1 MARITPGYLGDSF
14 GDSDVFTTVLL
25 GDSSARVRGWEDA
38 GPQRPV
44 DDAKYLSA
52 KIEGRMTAD
61 GVSLDDAIAAEMH
74 ERFPQ
79 MTSAQIE
86 ADVAAYREGTVRFQE
101 HLIAEGCATARK
113 RVLLEACHSMDAPCR
128 VTFLKAILVID
139 RLAAQGAAWDA
150 DTVRAETVAQA
161 VQAIEVAYAASDDV
175 GALQQR
181 LFHDALHAEGV
192 TAALMAAESAALAY
206 LRDGRVPVTTTT
218 LTGKTVDIVQRRII
232 EAAAWHMV
240 FTSAA
245 VPQVPA
251 DIGALAVTIDVNAA
265 AELRQVNGA
274 LAAGELDLEGAEAR
288 VEAIVVTAELTL
300 ITILSG
306 LLQLGALAGVTAGV
320 TWLLGSTGI
329 ALGAGC
335 IAGLVVFAVFGHTLD
350 AVAFDAVATLD
361 RLGRLA
367 AYAAER
373 ATEALSSG
381 YAQVRERLSDAVET
395 VFAARVSV
403 EA

>member
-1 MARITPGYLGDSF
+1 MARIIPGYLGSSF
-14 GDSDVFTTVLL
+14 AEDDAFTTVLL
-25 GDSSARVRGWEDA
+25 GDSFARVRGWEDA
-38 GPQRPV
+38 SPQRPL
-44 DDAKYLSA
+44 DGARCFSA
-52 KIEGRMTAD
+52 KICGRMSAD
-61 GVSLDDAIAAEMH
+61 GMDLDGAIAAELH
-74 ERFPQ
+74 EQFPE
-79 MTSAQIE
+79 MTDAQIK
-86 ADVAAYREGTVRFQE
+86 ADIDAYREGTVRFQE
-101 HLIAEGCATARK
+101 HLIAGGHATARK
-113 RVLLEACHSMDAPCR
+113 RVLLEACQDMDAPHR
-128 VTFLKAILVID
+128 VTFLKTILVID

-150 DTVRAETVAQA
+150 ATVRAETVAQA
-161 VQAIEVAYAASDDV
+161 VQAVEAAYAASDDA
-175 GALQQR
+175 GSLQQR

-206 LRDGRVPVTTTT
+206 LRDGPMPVTTAT
-218 LTGKTVDIVQRRII
+218 LARETVDIAQGRII

-240 FTSAA
+240 FKTGA

-251 DIGALAVTIDVNAA
+251 DVGALAVTIDVNAA

-274 LAAGELDLEGAEAR
+274 LAAGDLDLEDAEAR
-288 VEAIVVTAELTL
+288 VEAVVATAELTL
-300 ITILSG
+300 ISILSS

-320 TWLLGSTGI
+320 TLLLGSNGI

-350 AVAFDAVATLD
+350 TVAFDAVATLD